1 MKRIGFIGLGVMGK
15 PMARNLM
22 RKGYS
27 LVVHNRSREPVEILS
42 AEGARAAWSPKEVAE
57 QAEVVITMLPD
68 SPDVEAVMLGADG
81 VLEGARPGSII
92 IDMSSIAPS
101 VTKRIAAEVARKGVR
116 MLDAPVSGGE
126 AAAVEG
132 MLSIMVGGSE
142 ADFEECMDI
151 LKAMGSSVTRIGDIG
166 AGNTAKL
173 ANQIIV
179 AANIAALAEAM
190 ALAAKCGIDTR
201 TMIAAIRGGLAGS
214 RVMDTKAE
222 PMLTQNFRPGFR
234 INLHAKDLQNALRA
248 GDETGTPL
256 PLASLVLQMMQALRA
271 QGYGDEDHS
280 ALLRVYQSL
289 AHLT

>member
-1 MKRIGFIGLGVMGK
+1 MKTVGFIGLGVMGK
-15 PMARNLM
+15 PMVRNLM

-68 SPDVEAVMLGADG
+68 SSDVEAVILGANG
-81 VLEGARPGSII
+81 VLQGARPGTII

-101 VTKRIAAEVARKGVR
+101 VTRKIAAVVARKGVR

-126 AAAVEG
+126 AAAIEG
-132 MLSIMVGGSE
+132 TLSIMVGGAE
-142 ADFEECMDI
+142 ADFKECMDI
-151 LKAMGSSVTRIGDIG
+151 LKAMGSSVTRIGEIG
-166 AGNTAKL
+166 AGSTAKL

-190 ALAAKCGIDTR
+190 TLAAKCGIDPW

-222 PMLTQNFRPGFR
+222 LMLTQSFRPGFR
-234 INLHAKDLQNALRA
+234 INLHAKDLRNALQA

-271 QGYGDEDHS
+271 QGHGDEDHS
-280 ALLRVYQSL
+280 ALLRVYRSL